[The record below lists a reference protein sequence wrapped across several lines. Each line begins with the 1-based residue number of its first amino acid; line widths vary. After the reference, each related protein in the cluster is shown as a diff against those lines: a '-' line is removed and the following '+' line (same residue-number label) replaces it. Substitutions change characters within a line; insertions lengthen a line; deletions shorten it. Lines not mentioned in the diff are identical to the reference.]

1 MLMRMLGAGGMPLL
15 TDGRRAPDE
24 DNPRGY
30 FEFEPVKRTAVDAGW
45 VAGAVGKAVKVVH
58 LLLPNLPPGYN
69 YRVLFVHRDVREVLA
84 SQRRML
90 DRTGRRGA
98 ELPTGR
104 LAEVF
109 EGQVRRVLGWV
120 ARQPHFRLLSIQH
133 RQVIE
138 APPAQAKR
146 INAFLGGILDEFA
159 MAAVVDPSLYRNR
172 HDERQP

>member
-15 TDGRRAPDE
+15 SDGCRAPDE

-30 FEFEPVKRTAVDAGW
+30 FEFEPVKRTADDAGW

-58 LLLPNLPPGYN
+58 LLLPNLPTGYN
-69 YRVLFVHRDVREVLA
+69 YRVLFVHRDLSEVLA
-84 SQRRML
+84 SQQRML

-98 ELPTGR
+98 DLPPAR

-109 EGQVRRVLGWV
+109 EGQVRRALDWL
-120 ARQPHFRLLSIQH
+120 ARQPHFTLLSIQH
-133 RQVIE
+133 REVIE
-138 APPAQAKR
+138 GPAAQAKR
-146 INAFLGGILDEFA
+146 VNAFLGGTLDEVA
-159 MAAVVDPSLYRNR
+159 MAAAVDPRLQRNR